1 MKKSYRIDEIAEDW
15 SVSRKTVER
24 EIKRGELDAFKVG
37 STWRIKAETVS
48 NYERQKK
55 NGLDKTR

>member
-1 MKKSYRIDEIAEDW
+1 MKKSFRVDELAKDW
-15 SVSRKTVER
+15 DVCRKTVER

-48 NYERQKK
+48 QYERPKK
-55 NGLDKTR
+55 NRPDGTE